1 MSGIM
6 AILETI
12 LMLVAGVVLAAL
24 GWGIILACRSL
35 FDNDDSG
42 GEI

>member
-24 GWGIILACRSL
+24 GWGIVFVCRSL
-35 FDNDDSG
+35 YDNDDSG
-42 GEI
+42 GER